1 MIVFE
6 LVLGLLLAG
15 VCLALLA
22 PRIGVPW
29 PALLALAGVVLA
41 LIPGVPEVT
50 LDPRLALGLF
60 VAPVLL
66 DAAYDASPRDL
77 RQNWAAVT
85 GLVLVAVGL
94 TVAGVAATAHWLNP
108 AMPWAAAIALGAIV
122 APPDA
127 AAATSVLRQVRLP
140 HRMLVI
146 LEGESLLN
154 EASALLIYRLAVG
167 AAAGGVTLYTGP
179 MIALSA
185 AGGVLLGMVLARGFL
200 AISSR
205 IEEGP
210 AAVLL
215 QFLGTFG
222 VWLLADRLALSP
234 VLTVVAFA
242 VTLARVAPGRMS
254 ARHRRASYAVWEV
267 VVFVLNVLAFILVG
281 LQLRGILTRL
291 HGLPGRYA
299 TFGLAVLAACILIR
313 FAWVMTHN
321 TALRW
326 TRRRALARGAE
337 ALTPPT
343 IQGGLVISWCGMRGI
358 VTLAAA
364 LALPEQF
371 PERDLIVFTAFCVV
385 LGTLVLQGITLR
397 PFLARLTLQQDD
409 SVADEVGMA
418 RAEAARAA
426 LEALGDDRASDI
438 GRFVAKEYE
447 ARLRSDAQAETKLA
461 AVAALRRRALGA
473 ERQRLAALLREG
485 RIGDDAFHLVEEEL
499 DWAEANEREH

>member
-15 VCLALLA
+15 VSLALLA

-77 RQNWAAVT
+77 RQNWAAVS

-94 TVAGVAATAHWLNP
+94 TVAGVAATAHWLHP
-108 AMPWAAAIALGAIV
+108 AMPWAAAVTLGAIV

-140 HRMLVI
+140 HRMVVI

-154 EASALLIYRLAVG
+154 DASALLIYRLAVG
-167 AAAGGVTLYTGP
+167 AAAGGVTFYTGP
-179 MIALSA
+179 LIALSA
-185 AGGVLLGMVLARGFL
+185 AGGVAMGIVLARGYI

-205 IEEGP
+205 VEDGP

-222 VWLLADRLALSP
+222 VWLLADRLDLSP
-234 VLTVVAFA
+234 VLTVVAYA
-242 VTLARVAPGRMS
+242 ITLARLAPGRMS
-254 ARHRRASYAVWEV
+254 ARQRRASYAVWEV

-299 TFGLAVLAACILIR
+299 TFALVVLAACILIR

-326 TRRRALARGAE
+326 KRRRSQARGAQ
-337 ALTPPT
+337 AIAPPT

-371 PERDLIVFTAFCVV
+371 PDRDLIVFTAFCVV

-397 PFLARLTLQQDD
+397 PLLAHLTLQQDD
-409 SVADEVGMA
+409 SVADEVSMA
-418 RAEAARAA
+418 RVEAASAA
-426 LEALGDDRASDI
+426 LTALGEDRESAA
-438 GRFVAKEYE
+438 GRLLAEEYE
-447 ARLRSDAQAETKLA
+447 ARLTSDTPPGIDPA
-461 AVAALRRRALGA
+461 AVAALRRRALAA
-473 ERQRLAALLREG
+473 ERQRLASLLREG

-499 DWAEANEREH
+499 DWAEADERER